1 MKSGILF
8 GIVLSIILV
17 TFSYGFLAGVYEYF
31 PYNELSNIKKIIL
44 NEDTDK
50 SIITST
56 SFEKFDTNSI
66 IGIETKEDLNYKKTS
81 LIKYIWKNQMPTKLP
96 ANIEENF
103 IDDNFRDVKNLQQID
118 KITIEMEHGI
128 NSIAYLFIPYEANN
142 KLIIYHQGHDGDFLL
157 GKNTIQFFLK
167 NGYSIIAFNMPLKGM
182 NNQPVIETS
191 DFGPIKFISHKQFPL
206 LESSKFSPLKYFVEP
221 IVLSLNYIDESYNYD
236 DYYMVG
242 ISGGGWTT
250 VVYSAIDERVSKSYS
265 VAGSYPLHLRHEA
278 KNLGDY
284 EQINPN
290 LYRIANYLELYI
302 MSSFGDDRKLV
313 QLFIYNDPCCFQAE
327 LYEKFPYGN
336 VIQNKLEI
344 LGNEGKFSV
353 LLDSSTNQHEISDHA
368 LSLILDDMLNKG

>member
-1 MKSGILF
+1 MKPGILF

-31 PYNELSNIKKIIL
+31 PYNELNNIKKIIL

-206 LESSKFSPLKYFVEP
+206 LESSEFSPIKYFVEP

-313 QLFIYNDPCCFQAE
+313 QLFIYNDPCCFPAE
-327 LYEKFPYGN
+327 LYEKFPYAN
-336 VIQNKLEI
+336 AIQDKLEI
-344 LGNEGKFSV
+344 LGDERKFNV
-353 LLDSSTNQHEISDHA
+353 FLDNSTNQHEISDHA

>member
-8 GIVLSIILV
+8 GTVLSIILV

-103 IDDNFRDVKNLQQID
+103 IDDNFRDIKNLQQID

-128 NSIAYLFIPYEANN
+128 NSIAYLFIPYESNN

-206 LESSKFSPLKYFVEP
+206 LESSKFSPIKYFVEP

-265 VAGSYPLHLRHEA
+265 VAGSYPLHLRYEA

-284 EQINPN
+284 EQINPD
-290 LYRIANYLELYI
+290 LYRIANYLELYT
-302 MSSFGDDRKLV
+302 MSSFGDGRKLV

-327 LYEKFPYGN
+327 LYEKFPYTN
-336 VIQNKLEI
+336 AIQDKLEI
-344 LGNEGKFSV
+344 LGDEGKFNV
-353 LLDSSTNQHEISDHA
+353 FLDNSTNQHEISHHA

>member
-8 GIVLSIILV
+8 GVILSIILV
-17 TFSYGFLAGVYEYF
+17 TFSYGFLAGVYGYF
-31 PYNELSNIKKIIL
+31 PYSELSNIKKIIL

-66 IGIETKEDLNYKKTS
+66 IRIETKEDLNYKKAA
-81 LIKYIWKNQMPTKLP
+81 LIKHIWKNQMPANLP

-103 IDDNFRDVKNLQQID
+103 IDDNFRDIKNLQQID

-128 NSIAYLFIPYEANN
+128 NSIAYLFIPYESNN
-142 KLIIYHQGHDGDFLL
+142 KLVIYHQGHGGDFLL

-206 LESSKFSPLKYFVEP
+206 LESSKFSPIKYFVEP
-221 IVLSLNYIDESYNYD
+221 IFLSLNYIDENYDYD

-265 VAGSYPLHLRHEA
+265 VAGSYPLHLRYEA

-284 EQINPN
+284 EQINPD
-290 LYRIANYLELYI
+290 LYHIANYLELYT
-302 MSSFGDDRKLV
+302 MSSFGDGRQLV
-313 QLFIYNDPCCFQAE
+313 QLFIYDDPCCFQAE
-327 LYEKFPYGN
+327 LYEKFPYAN
-336 VIQNKLEI
+336 VIQDKLEI
-344 LGNEGKFSV
+344 LDDEGKFSV
-353 LLDSSTNQHEISDHA
+353 FLDNSTNKHEISHHA